1 MKNNTILLLSD
12 FKKNHNATIKLFKYS
27 FSTYL
32 NYVEYNL
39 FLVLVCFIQIL
50 KIT

>member
-1 MKNNTILLLSD
+1 MKNNTILLSD
-12 FKKNHNATIKLFKYS
+12 FKKNHNASIKLFKYS

-32 NYVEYNL
+32 NYLEYNL
-39 FLVLVCFIQIL
+39 FLVLACFIQIL